1 MKYLKNIRSLVAA
14 RIVVCRAWFAS
25 VFGERPKIKPP
36 RDLKEIAL
44 EYCRTHPEARASIIE
59 AGRRLEEK
67 ENAEACQKPHRFTG
81 GAPWAR
87 CIHCEV
93 TRETAT
99 SPECAKYKSP
109 ADICAVIRK
118 EEELFAKTLVRAKK
132 IAATLNMETITGE
145 ELAHIRHTH
154 GVDPSMIEAALG
166 RVLPERLAY
175 EYAEAYEH
183 HKATGKRGL
192 KREVIVAKTAD
203 SSLANNRG

>member
-1 MKYLKNIRSLVAA
+1 MKPHRELKI
-14 RIVVCRAWFAS
+14 
-25 VFGERPKIKPP
+25 
-36 RDLKEIAL
+36 IAL
-44 EYCRTHPEARASIIE
+44 EYCRQHPEARASIIA
-59 AGRRLEEK
+59 AGRRIEER
-67 ENAEACQKPHRFTG
+67 ENAEACWKPHRFTH

-99 SPECAKYKSP
+99 SPECAKYQSP

-118 EEELFAKTLVRAKK
+118 EEELFVKTLVRAKK
-132 IAATLNMETITGE
+132 IAATLNMETITGD
-145 ELAHIRHTH
+145 ELAHIHHTH

-183 HKATGKRGL
+183 HKATGRRGL
-192 KREVIVAKTAD
+192 KRGVVVAKTAD
-203 SSLANNRG
+203 SSALPNDASDN